1 MNTIK
6 KEEVL
11 VNNSNQPHKTEI
23 NELKKMND
31 RIIKN

>member
-23 NELKKMND
+23 NELKLK
-31 RIIKN
+31 K